1 MEELLKAMI
10 IGLVDDP
17 DSITIERGDTDE
29 EGVTTYSIHVAP
41 DDMGRV
47 IGKEGRIA
55 KSIRTIARA
64 VANRRDMKI
73 KVDID

>member
-10 IGLVDDP
+10 VGLVDDP
-17 DSITIERGDTDE
+17 DAIVVDGGETDE
-29 EGVTTYSIHVAP
+29 EGLTTYHIHVAP

-55 KSIRTIARA
+55 KAIRTVARA
-64 VANRRDMKI
+64 VANRKGLRV